1 MGELIIKS
9 NLSQDW
15 ISFALIS
22 NIVFIYLLI
31 NLNPVRTSRLL
42 NFLKIDFYLSK
53 YNSDRETQYL
63 NLYNI
68 IGTLFIINTACL
80 SLIFFSEK
88 IIFKKTYFFEFCF
101 LILLIIIFLI
111 TRYFITSLITR
122 KSKILKKIKPLLFK
136 NFTINLQFAC
146 AYFVLIF
153 TGFYSEILPFLL
165 YSVVVIISILY
176 FFSQSRIFYSLFR
189 FHPKEVIY
197 FILYLCTFKLI
208 PWYCFYLYVL
218 EPRF

>member
-80 SLIFFSEK
+80 SLIFF
-88 IIFKKTYFFEFCF
+88 F
-101 LILLIIIFLI
+101 
-111 TRYFITSLITR
+111 
-122 KSKILKKIKPLLFK
+122 
-136 NFTINLQFAC
+136 
-146 AYFVLIF
+146 
-153 TGFYSEILPFLL
+153 
-165 YSVVVIISILY
+165 
-176 FFSQSRIFYSLFR
+176 
-189 FHPKEVIY
+189 
-197 FILYLCTFKLI
+197 
-208 PWYCFYLYVL
+208 
-218 EPRF
+218 

>member
-1 MGELIIKS
+1 MGELIFKS

-53 YNSDRETQYL
+53 YNSERETQYL

-80 SLIFFSEK
+80 SLIFF
-88 IIFKKTYFFEFCF
+88 
-101 LILLIIIFLI
+101 
-111 TRYFITSLITR
+111 
-122 KSKILKKIKPLLFK
+122 
-136 NFTINLQFAC
+136 
-146 AYFVLIF
+146 
-153 TGFYSEILPFLL
+153 
-165 YSVVVIISILY
+165 
-176 FFSQSRIFYSLFR
+176 
-189 FHPKEVIY
+189 
-197 FILYLCTFKLI
+197 
-208 PWYCFYLYVL
+208 
-218 EPRF
+218 

>member
-1 MGELIIKS
+1 MGELIFKS
-9 NLSQDW
+9 NLNQDW
-15 ISFALIS
+15 ISFALIF
-22 NIVFIYLLI
+22 NIFLIYLLVKI
-31 NLNPVRTSRLL
+31 NPIRTSRLF

-53 YNSDRETQYL
+53 YNSERETQYL

-111 TRYFITSLITR
+111 TRYFITTLITR

-146 AYFVLIF
+146 ACFVLIF

-176 FFSQSRIFYSLFR
+176 FLSQTRIFYSLFK
-189 FHPKEVIY
+189 FHPKEVFY

-208 PWYCFYLYVL
+208 PWYCFYLFVL

>member
-1 MGELIIKS
+1 MGELIFKS

-15 ISFALIS
+15 ISFALIC

-31 NLNPVRTSRLL
+31 NLNSVRTSRLL
-42 NFLKIDFYLSK
+42 NFLKTDFYLSK
-53 YNSDRETQYL
+53 YNSERETQYL

-68 IGTLFIINTACL
+68 IGALFIINTVCL

-111 TRYFITSLITR
+111 TRYFITSLLTR

-136 NFTINLQFAC
+136 NFTINLQFTFAC
-146 AYFVLIF
+146 FLLIF

-165 YSVVVIISILY
+165 YSVVVVISILY